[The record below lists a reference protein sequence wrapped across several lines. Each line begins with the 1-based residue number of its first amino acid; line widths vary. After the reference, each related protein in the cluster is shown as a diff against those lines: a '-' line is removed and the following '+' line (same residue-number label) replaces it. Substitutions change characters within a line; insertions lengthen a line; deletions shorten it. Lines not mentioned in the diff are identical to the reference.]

1 MAAFRARPK
10 RSDPVIIL
18 PYLGY
23 GTARNLTVCGRVL
36 EDAGFRPARERDSRW
51 GNLIE
56 FWKRLESDEL
66 PGARLRARFLGREVE
81 GVTDREGYFRL
92 EIKPRGRLGPGL
104 WQEVGLELQDFN
116 AKATAGVLVPSPRA
130 RFGLISDIDD
140 TIVAS
145 NVTRKV
151 RMLLTVAQNSARTR
165 KPFPGVAAFY
175 RALHAGVNPVFYVSK
190 SPWNLYAP
198 LLESLEV
205 QRFPHGPLLLRD
217 FGWRP
222 EKEHKRKA
230 IEEILATYPRLP
242 FILSGDSGEQ
252 DPEVYAA
259 LVRRFPKRI
268 RAIYIRSVDPKRI
281 TAIEKLAAEV
291 AKTGC
296 QLVLAPDSE
305 PAAAHAAAEGLIQAS
320 ELRAVRADAASD
332 RSSSKPALSSGAL
345 K

>member
-1 MAAFRARPK
+1 M
-10 RSDPVIIL
+10 
-18 PYLGY
+18 
-23 GTARNLTVCGRVL
+23 L

-151 RMLLTVAQNSARTR
+151 RMLLTVALNSARTR

>member
-1 MAAFRARPK
+1 M
-10 RSDPVIIL
+10 

-23 GTARNLTVCGRVL
+23 GTAKKLTVCGRVL
-36 EDAGFRPARERDSRW
+36 EDEGWHQATDRDSRW
-51 GNLIE
+51 RNLIQ
-56 FWKRLESDEL
+56 FWKRLESDEV

-81 GVTDREGYFRL
+81 GLTDREGYFKL
-92 EIKPRGRLGPGL
+92 EVNPRGRLGPGP
-104 WQEVGLELQDFN
+104 WQQVALELLESD
-116 AKATAGVLVPSPRA
+116 AKATAHILIPSPRA

-140 TIVAS
+140 TIVSS
-145 NVTRKV
+145 NVARKV
-151 RMLLTVAQNSARTR
+151 RMVLTVALTNARTR

-198 LLESLEV
+198 LLEYIEAQELP
-205 QRFPHGPLLLRD
+205 RGPLLLRD

-230 IEEILATYPRLP
+230 IEQILATYAKLP
-242 FILSGDSGEQ
+242 FILSGDSGEE
-252 DPEVYAA
+252 DPEIYAA

-268 RAIYIRSVDPKRI
+268 RAIYIRSVDPRRI

-332 RSSSKPALSSGAL
+332 SSSSKPALSSGAL

>member
-151 RMLLTVAQNSARTR
+151 RMLLTVALNSARTR

-190 SPWNLYAP
+190 SPWNLY
-198 LLESLEV
+198 EV
-205 QRFPHGPLLLRD
+205 VAEFLALQGLPEGPLLLRD
-217 FGWRP
+217 LDLGFGSRT
-222 EKEHKRKA
+222 KTEHKA
-230 IEEILATYPRLP
+230 ATIAEVLATYP
-242 FILSGDSGEQ
+242 
-252 DPEVYAA
+252 
-259 LVRRFPKRI
+259 
-268 RAIYIRSVDPKRI
+268 
-281 TAIEKLAAEV
+281 
-291 AKTGC
+291 
-296 QLVLAPDSE
+296 
-305 PAAAHAAAEGLIQAS
+305 
-320 ELRAVRADAASD
+320 
-332 RSSSKPALSSGAL
+332 
-345 K
+345 